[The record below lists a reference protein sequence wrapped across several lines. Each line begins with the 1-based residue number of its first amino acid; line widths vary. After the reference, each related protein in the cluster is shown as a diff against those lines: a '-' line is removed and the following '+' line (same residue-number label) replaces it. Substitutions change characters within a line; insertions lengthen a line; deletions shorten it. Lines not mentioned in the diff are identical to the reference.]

1 MKSDRV
7 AVELNRDIVSPR
19 SLARNPT
26 QRRRSPG
33 SRPLR
38 RRRTHIESNS
48 RNSPS
53 QPFST
58 DSLLDFVAHAPRM
71 SETFCWDIVSNIG
84 EAETSICRIDFT
96 SQQVIA
102 LTGITP
108 RQLQWWDERGVVK
121 PEREGHRR
129 LYSMNHLTE
138 VAVICEL
145 RRKGFSLQGVRK
157 VMRFLDREIGKGL
170 AEIVSRSSD
179 YHLLTDGTH
188 LYLETSARQIVDIL
202 KNSDQPI
209 LAVCLSDAVRQ
220 VRAGVISGKANTS
233 VTSPDYRRRAK
244 KAS

>member
-1 MKSDRV
+1 MQ
-7 AVELNRDIVSPR
+7 ELFS
-19 SLARNPT
+19 SL
-26 QRRRSPG
+26 
-33 SRPLR
+33 
-38 RRRTHIESNS
+38 E
-48 RNSPS
+48 
-53 QPFST
+53 
-58 DSLLDFVAHAPRM
+58 V
-71 SETFCWDIVSNIG
+71 
-84 EAETSICRIDFT
+84 ID
-96 SQQVIA
+96 

-129 LYSMNHLTE
+129 LYSLNHLTE

-170 AEIVSRSSD
+170 AEIVGRSSD

-209 LAVCLSDAVRQ
+209 LAVCLSDAVGQ
-220 VRAGVISGKANTS
+220 GGGGAVPGK
-233 VTSPDYRRRAK
+233 
-244 KAS
+244 